1 MSFAMTIRVPD
12 EVRDELEALAKMT
25 GRTRSWLAAEAINE
39 YLERERWQVAQIQEG
54 LAAADAGDFA
64 DPEEVAT
71 VFGKWMDRA
80 S

>member
-71 VFGKWMDRA
+71 VFGKWIDRA

>member
-54 LAAADAGDFA
+54 LDAADAGDFA

>member
-12 EVRDELEALAKMT
+12 EVRDELEALAKVT